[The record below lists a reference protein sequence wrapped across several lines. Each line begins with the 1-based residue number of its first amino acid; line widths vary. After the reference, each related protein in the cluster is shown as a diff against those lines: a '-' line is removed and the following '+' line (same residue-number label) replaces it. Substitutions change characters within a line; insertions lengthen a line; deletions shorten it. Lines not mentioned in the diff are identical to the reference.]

1 MNVGAM
7 AATDDIPRSWTL
19 PSLGAL
25 ALIAVAPP
33 CLAIALGD
41 ASWIS
46 VAAGALIWF
55 ASVCV
60 KRIVIQS
67 ARRLAPF
74 WPLSS
79 GTVAALH
86 GTASAIIELGAAAIY
101 LSALPSASLSEVL
114 AFGAGAGSAEA
125 AYVLA
130 LGIIHPQVDPD
141 ELRAW
146 MTGAAVSWCVRYA
159 VPVERLFALIG
170 HVGSR
175 GLLYV
180 ALMQQSSL
188 ALLWGMAAVLLFAL
202 IDGVAVYGHLKQW
215 QWHDPVIC
223 RRAHSF
229 FAAVSITEFA
239 LMLVA
244 FQRG

>member
-1 MNVGAM
+1 M

-19 PSLGAL
+19 PSLAAL
-25 ALIAVAPP
+25 VIIVVAPP
-33 CLAIALGD
+33 WLATALGD
-41 ASWIS
+41 ASWLT

-67 ARRLAPF
+67 ARRLAPP
-74 WPLSS
+74 WPLSA
-79 GTVAALH
+79 GMVAALQ
-86 GTASAIIELGAAAIY
+86 GATSALIELGAAAIY
-101 LSALPSASLSEVL
+101 LVTLRSASLADVL

-130 LGIIHPQVDPD
+130 LGVIYPQVDPN

-146 MTGAAVSWCVRYA
+146 MNGAAVSWCVRYA
-159 VPVERLFALIG
+159 VPVERLFALVG

-180 ALMQQSSL
+180 ALMQPSSL
-188 ALLWGMAAVLLFAL
+188 ALLWGMAAVVLFAL
-202 IDGVAVYGHLKQW
+202 IDAVAVYGHLKQW
-215 QWHDPVIC
+215 RWHDPVIC
-223 RRAHSF
+223 LRAHSF
-229 FAAVSITEFA
+229 FAAMGMTEFA
-239 LMLVA
+239 LLLIA